1 MPSGLRSRLRALS
14 DDPVSMSSSR
24 SLFLGLVFLAWAHWM
39 IAQSDRQSG
48 DRAAARSLTPELTGV
63 SDVDS
68 SRDDSKY
75 ELLPGVDPDNR
86 LGLPLMKHFATDQL
100 GFWSAPAH
108 FRVKDLK
115 WIAPFAGVT
124 AAFVAGDSW
133 ISKQIP
139 LRQVDHSKTFSNYAT
154 YSLIGAGAG
163 SFFLGHLTGNDRMA
177 ETGLLSGEA
186 AINSTAVAYL
196 FKNAMQRP
204 RPYSNNG
211 HGTFFQGG
219 SSFPS
224 EHAAVAWSIASVLA
238 HEYPGTL
245 TKVLAYGLATG
256 VSATRVTGQQHFA
269 SDAIIGSALGWYFG
283 RQVYRAHHDTSLG
296 GAPWGDILPES
307 SGEKTRNPE
316 NMGSPY
322 VPLDSW
328 IYPALERLAALGY
341 VKSGYLGIRPWTR
354 MACAQMLEEAEQKIG
369 DEDEQRGEA
378 PRIYSGLA
386 KEFAEENSRLNG
398 AANIGAT
405 LDSVYVRA
413 TNISG
418 RPLRD
423 GYHFGQTIIND
434 YGRPYGEGFNS
445 VDGAIIHA
453 EAGPFAFF
461 IRGEYQHAPAVASH
475 LPSVLQAIATADA
488 TSPVPDG
495 KREVDRLD
503 LVEAVVSMNVHNVQL
518 SFGKQSLWL
527 GPGRSGPL
535 LMSNNAEPVMMLKLD
550 SVAPYQIP
558 LLSRIL
564 GPARSEYFLGQL
576 AGQQFEFNGNQLLG
590 PGRITPQ
597 PFLDGGK
604 LSFKPSANLEI
615 GMGFTAQ
622 FAGPGLPFTFDNFVR
637 TFYVHTQN
645 TSTTTGNNPAK
656 RIANADFTYRV
667 PGIRNWLTLYADA
680 LTVDEIS
687 PIGSTRATLNPGI
700 YLPQLPKLHNLGF
713 RAEGLHE
720 PLTNEFAP
728 GFVYYGL
735 RRFRSGYTN
744 EGNLMGNWIGR
755 AGRGAQAWLTYSFTP
770 VTKLEFGYRLQEVSH
785 RFIGGGSS
793 SDYSAQLEARIGRV
807 VSLRGFLQYEQWRF
821 PALAATPQADFS
833 AGAQITFH
841 PNLSIHK

>member
-1 MPSGLRSRLRALS
+1 
-14 DDPVSMSSSR
+14 MSSFR
-24 SLFLGLVFLAWAHWM
+24 NLFLGLMFLGWAHLM
-39 IAQSDRQSG
+39 IAQSDSQNGNQGVVSH
-48 DRAAARSLTPELTGV
+48 AAKEHTAASA
-63 SDVDS
+63 SDSIDE
-68 SRDDSKY
+68 DSKY
-75 ELLPGVDPDNR
+75 ELLPGTDPENH
-86 LGLPLMKHFATDQL
+86 LGLPLMKHLANDQW

-124 AAFVAGDSW
+124 AGFVAGDSW
-133 ISKQIP
+133 ISKQTP
-139 LRQVDHSKTFSNYAT
+139 LSQVDRSKTFSNYAT

-163 SFFLGHLTGNDRMA
+163 SFVLGHLTGNDRMA

-186 AINSTAVAYL
+186 AINSTAVSYFL
-196 FKNAMQRP
+196 KNVMQRP
-204 RPYSNNG
+204 RPYLDNG
-211 HGTFFQGG
+211 NGTFFQGG

-224 EHAAVAWSIASVLA
+224 EHAAIAWSVASVLA

-245 TKVLAYGLATG
+245 TKVLAYGLAAG
-256 VSATRVTGQQHFA
+256 VSATRVTGQQHFS
-269 SDAIIGSALGWYFG
+269 SDVIIGSALGWYFG
-283 RQVYRAHHDTSLG
+283 RQVYRAHHDTDLG
-296 GAPWGDILPES
+296 GAPWGDILPDS
-307 SGEKTRNPE
+307 SGEKTPNPE
-316 NMGSPY
+316 NMGSSY

-328 IYPALERLAALGY
+328 IYPALERLIALGY
-341 VKSGYLGIRPWTR
+341 IKSGYLGIRPWTR
-354 MACAQMLEEAEQKIG
+354 MACARLLAEAEQKIG
-369 DEDEQRGEA
+369 DEDEQRGEG
-378 PRIYSGLA
+378 PRIYSELA
-386 KEFAEENSRLNG
+386 KEFAEENSRLDG

-418 RPLRD
+418 PPLRD
-423 GYHFGQTIIND
+423 GYHFGQTIVND

-475 LPSVLQAIATADA
+475 LPSVLQAIAAADA

-503 LVEAVVSMNVHNVQL
+503 LLEAAVSINVHNVQL

-527 GPGRSGPL
+527 GPGQAGPL
-535 LMSNNAEPVMMLKLD
+535 LMSDNAEPVMMLKLD
-550 SVAPYQIP
+550 SIAPYQIP

-564 GPARSEYFLGQL
+564 GPVRSEYFLGQL
-576 AGQQFEFNGNQLLG
+576 GGQQFELNGNQLLG
-590 PGRITPQ
+590 SGRITPQ

-667 PGIRNWLTLYADA
+667 PGIRNWLTLYGDA

-687 PIGSTRATLNPGI
+687 PIGSARATVNPGI
-700 YLPQLPKLHNLGF
+700 YLPQLPKLHNLEF

-720 PLTNEFAP
+720 PLTSEFAP

-735 RRFRSGYTN
+735 RRYRSGYTN

-755 AGRGAQAWLTYSFTP
+755 AGRGAQAWLTYSFTS

-785 RFIGGGSS
+785 QFIGGGRSA
-793 SDYSAQLEARIGRV
+793 DYSAQLDARLGRV

-821 PALAATPQADFS
+821 PVLSATHQADFS